1 MKKCYCCIR
10 RACLTC
16 EIKHMV
22 QNTLEAVE
30 IYERLVGV
38 PEPPPLPTY
47 QQTTLDRFVKRRRH
61 V

>member
-1 MKKCYCCIR
+1 
-10 RACLTC
+10 
-16 EIKHMV
+16 MV